1 VDGDLFATDAGSMI
15 RFVGGNSEGWDA
27 KAPKDTLLR
36 AAPVYSIVSAGS
48 ARREGDIFGYDK
60 PNARVIALSKT
71 DGTYQ
76 NQYRLAGGATGWS
89 DLRGMYIIP
98 GSGDGPSTLVW
109 LSSNGVN
116 QSILVAVPDTVPSAS
131 PSASPSLAPSASP
144 AKATPKPTK
153 KH

>member
-1 VDGDLFATDAGSMI
+1 VASAT
-15 RFVGGNSEGWDA
+15 
-27 KAPKDTLLR
+27 
-36 AAPVYSIVSAGS
+36 
-48 ARREGDIFGYDK
+48 ARRQGSIFGYDK

-76 NQYRLAGGATGWS
+76 NQYRLAGGAQDWS

-98 GSGDGPSTLVW
+98 GSSDGPSTLVW

-116 QSILVAVPDTVPSAS
+116 QAILVAVPDTAQPATAG
-131 PSASPSLAPSASP
+131 PSASPSLPPSSSP